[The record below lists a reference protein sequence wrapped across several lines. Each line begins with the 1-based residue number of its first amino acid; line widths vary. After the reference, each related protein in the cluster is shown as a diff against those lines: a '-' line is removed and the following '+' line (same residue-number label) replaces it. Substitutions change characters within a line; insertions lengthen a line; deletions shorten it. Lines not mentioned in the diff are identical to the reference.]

1 MIDVYIIRDNPN
13 RDGTAALP
21 APNVTVCAAECVPQ
35 MCSPG
40 PDAAE
45 QSHSAAWAA
54 EPTRGLVAWFQF
66 SMCLNAFL
74 GRGQNDLRPAG
85 LT

>member
-1 MIDVYIIRDNPN
+1 MYIIRDNPN
-13 RDGTAALP
+13 WDGTAALP
-21 APNVTVCAAECVPQ
+21 APSVTVHAAKCVPQ

-40 PDAAE
+40 PDIAE
-45 QSHSAAWAA
+45 KSHSAAWAVQPA
-54 EPTRGLVAWFQF
+54 RGLMAWFQL
-66 SMCLNAFL
+66 SMRLNTFL